1 MIMDN
6 SNQSQIIKV
15 EWPDRWPVYYR
26 LKALEIECSCQ
37 TNQPLRAAPSNP
49 QTAIQL
55 WSVVKQFTANRQDL
69 IDWLNQCWQLKS
81 HK

>member
-1 MIMDN
+1 MEVKNILFG
-6 SNQSQIIKV
+6 SLTISSEQI
-15 EWPDRWPVYYR
+15 DSF
-26 LKALEIECSCQ
+26 ALEIECSCQ

-55 WSVVKQFTANRQDL
+55 WSVIKQFTANRQEL